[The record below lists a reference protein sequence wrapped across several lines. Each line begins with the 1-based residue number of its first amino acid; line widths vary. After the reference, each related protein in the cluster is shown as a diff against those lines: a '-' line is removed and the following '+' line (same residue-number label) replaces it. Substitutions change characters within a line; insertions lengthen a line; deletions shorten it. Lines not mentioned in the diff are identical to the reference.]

1 MYGLELMKIFKA
13 RGKEKLSPGLLY
25 PTLNRLEEMELL
37 VSREE
42 KAAGS
47 GATRR
52 IYETTDN
59 GIEAIFQGLGP
70 IPEFIDY
77 LLWAES
83 AELRE
88 SIYKVCDFKE
98 GQIIVDFS
106 KRLEDIIATEI
117 GHYVGKTGRVY
128 LEIKDPNYM
137 DIVKNH
143 IKEHNLESIV
153 IPQSGDILEELSP
166 GSADIATNIM
176 SLHEESDPQAIIE
189 TMRDVINKDGRIIVA
204 DLHKIDHILVNL
216 LQRLAPHHKGMGFQ
230 EEELTQLFDNAG
242 LETER
247 IREEKG
253 VIIIIG
259 KKP

>member
-37 VSREE
+37 KSREE
-42 KAAGS
+42 KAEGS

-52 IYETTDN
+52 IYQTTEK
-59 GIEAIFQGLGP
+59 GIEAIYQGLGP
-70 IPEFIDY
+70 LPEFIDY

-83 AELRE
+83 AELKK
-88 SIYKVCDFKE
+88 SIYKICDFKE

-106 KRLEDIIATEI
+106 KNLEDIIATEI
-117 GHYVGKTGRVY
+117 GEYVGKTGRVY
-128 LEIKDPNYM
+128 LEVKDPSYM

-143 IKEHNLESIV
+143 IKDHNLENII
-153 IPQSGDILEELSP
+153 IPQSGDILDELSP

-176 SLHEESDPQAIIE
+176 SLHEEPDPQAIIN
-189 TMRDVINKDGRIIVA
+189 TMRDVIKKDGRVVVA
-204 DLHKIDHILVNL
+204 DLHKIDHIIMNL
-216 LQRLAPHHKGMGFQ
+216 IKRLAPQHDGFQ
-230 EEELTQLFDNAG
+230 QEELSQLFDKAG

-247 IREEKG
+247 MREEKG
-253 VIIIIG
+253 VIIIVG
-259 KKP
+259 KKS